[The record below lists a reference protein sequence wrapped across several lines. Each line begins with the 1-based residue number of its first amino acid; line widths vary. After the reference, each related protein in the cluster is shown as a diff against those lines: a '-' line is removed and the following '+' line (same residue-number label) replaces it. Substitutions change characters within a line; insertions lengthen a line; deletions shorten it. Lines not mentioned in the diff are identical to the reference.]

1 MKRLY
6 LVRHAKSDWSYA
18 GLADFDR
25 PLNKRG
31 RRDAKRMGKYLKRA
45 WKVEPDYLLCSTAKR
60 VRSTVKRLRK
70 SLNFSKK
77 QIAWHDRIYSG
88 HSGDVLDL
96 IRQVD
101 NQYREVMVIGHN
113 PDMTVL
119 VNEIAGSAIV
129 NVPTCGVAGIDLPI
143 DDWSDAVSGDLV
155 FFEVPKSI

>member
-6 LVRHAKSDWSYA
+6 LVRHAKSDWSYV

-31 RRDAKRMGKYLKRA
+31 KRDAPRMGKYLKRV
-45 WKVEPDYLLCSTAKR
+45 WKVKPDYVLCSTAKR

-70 SLNFSKK
+70 SLKFSKK
-77 QIAWHDRIYSG
+77 RISWHERIYSG

-101 NQYREVMVIGHN
+101 NRYREVMVIGHN

-119 VNEIAGSAIV
+119 VNELTGSTIA
-129 NVPTCGVAGIDLPI
+129 NVPTCGVAGIDLSI

>member
-6 LVRHAKSDWSYA
+6 IVRHAKSDWSYV

-31 RRDAKRMGKYLKRA
+31 RRDSKRMGKYLKRA
-45 WKVEPDYLLCSTAKR
+45 WKVKPDYVLCSTAKR

-70 SLNFSKK
+70 SLDFSKK
-77 QIAWHDRIYSG
+77 RIVWHERIYSG

-101 NQYREVMVIGHN
+101 NGYREVMVIGHN

-119 VNEIAGSAIV
+119 VNALTGSAIA

>member
-6 LVRHAKSDWSYA
+6 IVRHAKSDWSYV

-31 RRDAKRMGKYLKRA
+31 RRDSKRMGKYLKQA

-77 QIAWHDRIYSG
+77 RIAWHERIYSG
-88 HSGDVLDL
+88 HSEDVLDL
-96 IRQVD
+96 IRRVD
-101 NQYREVMVIGHN
+101 NRYREVMVIGHN

-119 VNEIAGSAIV
+119 VNQLTGSTIA